1 VIANQQQNCSYQD
14 QHSSDAKCHQ
24 PQSTTRSGVRF
35 FLQEGGSTIAALLY
49 IWGQVDSSH
58 PFLSSQVLCDRHWR
72 GRGGSLFAMLG
83 QSYFQSDSEGL

>member
-58 PFLSSQVLCDRHWR
+58 PFLSSQVPLRSTLEGAWRLSVCDV
-72 GRGGSLFAMLG
+72 GAVLFSIG
-83 QSYFQSDSEGL
+83 